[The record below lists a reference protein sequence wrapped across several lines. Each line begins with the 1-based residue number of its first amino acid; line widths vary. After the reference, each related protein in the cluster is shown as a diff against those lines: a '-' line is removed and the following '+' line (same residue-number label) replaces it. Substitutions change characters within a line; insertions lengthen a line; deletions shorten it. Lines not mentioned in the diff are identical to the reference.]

1 MEKPI
6 FAFPAKEVVFR
17 FTIYIL
23 MPALDPL
30 FNVNNNLKML
40 LGKKNYLLQIECA
53 TDAFKTF

>member
-40 LGKKNYLLQIECA
+40 LGKKI
-53 TDAFKTF
+53 